1 MKPNRLYSLSFN
13 LSFYVA
19 YFVILSETLLDGCF
33 VCLSPQ
39 VETIR
44 RAKSIVG
51 EEVVDIEYRVFEGLA
66 MVSAEDV
73 VDTMNRL
80 SEAEF
85 VVTLK
90 YAVGV
95 IHLLAF
101 LFNGNLC
108 FCRYIYCLLFLF
120 VLLVFLCCL
129 LICVFVV
136 VVVAFFSGRGTML
149 IAIYCSTLW

>member
-1 MKPNRLYSLSFN
+1 MLRIFSFCLERYS
-13 LSFYVA
+13 
-19 YFVILSETLLDGCF
+19 TCF

-39 VETIR
+39 AETIR
-44 RAKSIVG
+44 RAKPIVG
-51 EEVVDIEYRVFEGLA
+51 EEVVDIEYRVFEGLE

-80 SEAEF
+80 SEAEL

-101 LFNGNLC
+101 LFNCNLC
-108 FCRYIYCLLFLF
+108 F
-120 VLLVFLCCL
+120 
-129 LICVFVV
+129 
-136 VVVAFFSGRGTML
+136 S
-149 IAIYCSTLW
+149 